1 MLSKRESILILFVAV
16 AVLVRLLPHPPNFTP
31 VTALAIFGATTFN
44 NKALGTILPL
54 IALGI
59 SDIFL
64 GFSTITFWVYGSFI
78 LISLL
83 SIYWKEVKLQYVLL
97 SSSVF
102 FIVTNFGVWILG
114 YPKSL
119 EGLVLCYT
127 LAIPFFLN
135 SVLGDL
141 FFTYVLKYSFK
152 TVESKLK
159 LKLCH

>member
-1 MLSKRESILILFVAV
+1 MLSKRELILILFVAV

-97 SSSVF
+97 SS
-102 FIVTNFGVWILG
+102 
-114 YPKSL
+114 
-119 EGLVLCYT
+119 
-127 LAIPFFLN
+127 
-135 SVLGDL
+135 
-141 FFTYVLKYSFK
+141 
-152 TVESKLK
+152 
-159 LKLCH
+159 